1 MGFALKPATTKTEG
15 GCMFNLDTALGIHPQ
30 AALLRAQRAELIAGN
45 LANADTPNY
54 QARDFDFNA
63 ALEQAIGGNDTEL
76 RATGTQMAGHVMGDT
91 TLDGIDLQYRTP
103 TQASLDQN
111 SVDVQGERSRFL
123 DNAMRYPARV
133 RCIEGSLSGLLS
145 AIRGG

>member
-1 MGFALKPATTKTEG
+1 
-15 GCMFNLDTALGIHPQ
+15 MFNLDTALGIHPQ

-63 ALEQAIGGNDTEL
+63 ALEQAIGANDTEL
-76 RATGTQMAGHVMGDT
+76 RATGTQLAGHVSGDAS
-91 TLDGIDLQYRTP
+91 LDGIDVQYRTP

-111 SVDVQGERSRFL
+111 TVDVQGERSRFV
-123 DNAMRYPARV
+123 DNAMRYEASV
-133 RCIEGSLSGLLS
+133 RFIEGSLSGLLS
-145 AIRGG
+145 AIRGE